1 MHLGLTKTETESL
14 NAFHR
19 RQLRK
24 IWKFNWK
31 SKIRNEKIYEICN
44 CSPIS
49 NDIKTSRWNMF
60 GHSLRLNRETPA
72 WKAIIYYFESRYSE
86 KKFRGR
92 RRTTL
97 VTVLNEDIR
106 AAKNRVNLPILES
119 LQSLEDMRSI
129 AEDRKSWSNIVNRM

>member
-1 MHLGLTKTETESL
+1 MRKYMRFVTVVQSAMISKHLDG
-14 NAFHR
+14 
-19 RQLRK
+19 
-24 IWKFNWK
+24 
-31 SKIRNEKIYEICN
+31 ICL
-44 CSPIS
+44 
-49 NDIKTSRWNMF
+49 DILGM
-60 GHSLRLNRETPA
+60 NRVTPA
-72 WKAIIYYFESRYSE
+72 WKAMIYYFESRYSE